1 LTKIYKNVKMLIV
14 NICIIILLIN
24 IYGVDLNESMFLA
37 VTICTFMISVYVWI
51 AQPLKTM
58 FSKTMQRAVSKWN
71 KLTKTIIRQL
81 KTVHF
86 ITKVTSPMQEI
97 NNSNRQGKQ
106 ASIKWINV
114 NQVLVNADKNKY
126 KIIKAVK
133 KQKNSIKLCT

>member
-1 LTKIYKNVKMLIV
+1 M
-14 NICIIILLIN
+14 
-24 IYGVDLNESMFLA
+24 
-37 VTICTFMISVYVWI
+37 
-51 AQPLKTM
+51 
-58 FSKTMQRAVSKWN
+58 
-71 KLTKTIIRQL
+71 
-81 KTVHF
+81 HF

>member
-1 LTKIYKNVKMLIV
+1 
-14 NICIIILLIN
+14 
-24 IYGVDLNESMFLA
+24 
-37 VTICTFMISVYVWI
+37 
-51 AQPLKTM
+51 
-58 FSKTMQRAVSKWN
+58 
-71 KLTKTIIRQL
+71 
-81 KTVHF
+81 VHF